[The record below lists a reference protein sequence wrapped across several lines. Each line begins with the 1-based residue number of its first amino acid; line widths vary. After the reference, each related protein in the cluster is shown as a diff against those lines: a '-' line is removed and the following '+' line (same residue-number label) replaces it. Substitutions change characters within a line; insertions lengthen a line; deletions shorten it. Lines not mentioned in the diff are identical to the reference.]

1 MFFTLSSWALGLLLL
16 GIVVGTTAI
25 GLVVGRSLRK
35 HAETLKEPYGA
46 LQAALLGVVGLIL
59 AFGLTMAVGRYE
71 SRRSAVVDD
80 ADAIGTAYLRA
91 QTIAEPQRVQ
101 SLALLRRYTDA
112 DLRLAH
118 SIPNSPSARAAV
130 VDGSAIQRRLW
141 DLAGQSLD
149 AAPNANIATLKGSRI
164 RPA

>member
-1 MFFTLSSWALGLLLL
+1 MEVMPCGSRARAAVLARPYRATADVFFTLSSWALGLLLL

-71 SRRSAVVDD
+71 SRRSAVVD
-80 ADAIGTAYLRA
+80 
-91 QTIAEPQRVQ
+91 
-101 SLALLRRYTDA
+101 
-112 DLRLAH
+112 
-118 SIPNSPSARAAV
+118 
-130 VDGSAIQRRLW
+130 
-141 DLAGQSLD
+141 
-149 AAPNANIATLKGSRI
+149 
-164 RPA
+164 